1 MTIWIQKMAA
11 SALRV
16 FMQYFLRNLPQKKNL
31 NFFFLADLKVT
42 FFVQAQGY
50 FIGDLLVCLI

>member
-1 MTIWIQKMAA
+1 MNSKDGCLSSESIYA
-11 SALRV
+11 V
-16 FMQYFLRNLPQKKNL
+16 FLRNLPQKKKNL

-50 FIGDLLVCLI
+50 FIGDLSVCLI

>member
-16 FMQYFLRNLPQKKNL
+16 FMQYFWGIYLKKKNL

-50 FIGDLLVCLI
+50 FIGDHLVCLI

>member
-1 MTIWIQKMAA
+1 MNSKDGCLSSESIYA
-11 SALRV
+11 V
-16 FMQYFLRNLPQKKNL
+16 FLRNLPQKKNL

-50 FIGDLLVCLI
+50 FIGDLLVSLI